1 MQGASVKLAAN
12 EPGDQAGQGRVMLI
26 NRPRL
31 QSVLRDEGVDAVVLA
46 TATNVTYAAGFI
58 SEFMLGRFEDF
69 STAVIVPSDGSPPVM
84 VLPEFDLPF
93 YVESGCWIDDV
104 YSFGNPWSAVGVFMG
119 QSLEAKLD
127 TPLRRDLK
135 ALRDRTG
142 PRQESTFLKSVLR
155 ALRDRGLN
163 NARIGSDDMRLAGLL
178 TAEGVGGNTPI
189 RDMLQPL
196 RRARMVKTP
205 AEIDILTKGAAINAV
220 ALQRV
225 IAGGRAGMAENELTH
240 IYRREL
246 AEAEARHLGDRGMMF
261 GAGDGAAYSLPMGDQ
276 RRLVPG
282 EAVVL
287 DCLGTYRGYHIDL
300 ARTAVVG
307 SATREQRLRY
317 TATVTALEAVEAAI
331 RPGVHTQDLRKLV
344 RSTIAGFGLRGELTS
359 VTTHGLGL
367 EVFEFPHADSLA
379 EGFTLEAG
387 MVVNTEVFYRD
398 IELGAFHLE
407 DSALVTETGCRLL
420 HDVPRNLVEFH

>member
-1 MQGASVKLAAN
+1 
-12 EPGDQAGQGRVMLI
+12 MLI

-31 QSVLRDEGVDAVVLA
+31 QQVLREEGLDAVVLA

-69 STAVIVPSDGSPPVM
+69 STAVIVPADGSPPVL

-93 YVESGCWIDDV
+93 YAESRCWIDDV
-104 YSFGNPWSAVGVFMG
+104 YSYGNPWSAVGVFMG
-119 QSLEAKLD
+119 QSLESKLD

-135 ALRDRTG
+135 ALRDRLA
-142 PRQESTFLKSVLR
+142 PRQENTFMKALTKALR
-155 ALRDRGLN
+155 ARGLEH
-163 NARIGSDDMRLAGLL
+163 ARVGSDDMRLAGLMA
-178 TAEGVGGNTPI
+178 AEGIGGNAAI
-189 RDMLQPL
+189 RDVLQPM

-205 AEIDILTKGAAINAV
+205 DEVAILTRGAEINAGA
-220 ALQRV
+220 LRRV
-225 IAGGRAGMAENELTH
+225 IAGGHAGMVESDLTH

-261 GAGDGAAYSLPMGDQ
+261 GAGDGSAYSLPMGTT
-276 RRLVPG
+276 RRLEPG

-287 DCLGTYRGYHIDL
+287 DCLGTYRGYHMDL

-307 SATREQRLRY
+307 AATAEQRLRHK
-317 TATVTALEAVEAAI
+317 AIVTALEAVEAAI

-344 RSTIAGFGLRGELTS
+344 RNTVAGFGLRGELTS

-398 IELGAFHLE
+398 IELGSFHLE
-407 DSALVTETGCRLL
+407 DSVQVTETGCRLL
-420 HDVPRNLVEFH
+420 HDVPRSLVEFH

>member
-1 MQGASVKLAAN
+1 
-12 EPGDQAGQGRVMLI
+12 MLI

-31 QSVLRDEGVDAVVLA
+31 QQVLREEGLDAVVLS
-46 TATNVTYAAGFI
+46 TVTNVTYAAGFI

-69 STAVIVPSDGSPPVM
+69 STAVIVPADGSPPVL

-93 YVESGCWIDDV
+93 YAESRCWIDDV
-104 YSFGNPWSAVGVFMG
+104 YSYGNPWSAVGVFMG
-119 QSLEAKLD
+119 QSLESKLD

-135 ALRDRTG
+135 VLRDRLA
-142 PRQESTFLKSVLR
+142 PRQENTFMK
-155 ALRDRGLN
+155 ALTKALHARGLAH
-163 NARIGSDDMRLAGLL
+163 ARVGSDDMRLAGLMA
-178 TAEGVGGNTPI
+178 AEGIGGNAAI
-189 RDMLQPL
+189 RDVLQPM

-205 AEIDILTKGAAINAV
+205 DEVAVLTRGAEINAGA
-220 ALQRV
+220 LRRV
-225 IAGGRAGMAENELTH
+225 IAGGHAGMVESDLTH

-261 GAGDGAAYSLPMGDQ
+261 GAGDGSAYSLPMGTT
-276 RRLVPG
+276 RRLEPG

-287 DCLGTYRGYHIDL
+287 DCLGTYRGYHMDL

-307 SATREQRLRY
+307 AATAEQRLRHK
-317 TATVTALEAVEAAI
+317 ATVTALEAVEAAI

-344 RSTIAGFGLRGELTS
+344 RNTVASFGLRGELTS

-398 IELGAFHLE
+398 IELGSFHLE
-407 DSALVTETGCRLL
+407 DSVQVTETGCRLL

>member
-1 MQGASVKLAAN
+1 
-12 EPGDQAGQGRVMLI
+12 
-26 NRPRL
+26 
-31 QSVLRDEGVDAVVLA
+31 
-46 TATNVTYAAGFI
+46 
-58 SEFMLGRFEDF
+58 MLGRFEDF
-69 STAVIVPSDGSPPVM
+69 STAVIVPADGSPPVL

-93 YVESGCWIDDV
+93 YVESRCWIDDV
-104 YSFGNPWSAVGVFMG
+104 YSYGNPWSAVGVFMG
-119 QSLEAKLD
+119 QSLETKLD

-135 ALRDRTG
+135 ALRDRLA
-142 PRQESTFLKSVLR
+142 PRQEITFMKALTKALR
-155 ALRDRGLN
+155 ARGLAH
-163 NARIGSDDMRLAGLL
+163 ARVGSDDMRLAGLL
-178 TAEGVGGNTPI
+178 AAEGIGGNAAI
-189 RDMLQPL
+189 RDVLQPM

-205 AEIDILTKGAAINAV
+205 DEVAILTRGAEINAA
-220 ALQRV
+220 ALRRV
-225 IAGGRAGMAENELTH
+225 IAGGHAGMVESELTH

-261 GAGDGAAYSLPMGDQ
+261 GAGDGSAYSLPMGET
-276 RRLVPG
+276 RRLEPG

-287 DCLGTYRGYHIDL
+287 DCLGTYRGYHMDL

-307 SATREQRLRY
+307 TATAEQRLRHK
-317 TATVTALEAVEAAI
+317 AVVTALEAVEAAI

-344 RSTIAGFGLRGELTS
+344 RSTVAGFGLRGELTS

-367 EVFEFPHADSLA
+367 EVFEFPQADSLA

-398 IELGAFHLE
+398 IELGSFHLE
-407 DSALVTETGCRLL
+407 DSVQVTETGCRLL

>member
-1 MQGASVKLAAN
+1 
-12 EPGDQAGQGRVMLI
+12 MLI

-31 QSVLRDEGVDAVVLA
+31 QDVLGDEGVDAVVLA
-46 TATNVTYAAGFI
+46 TATNITYAAGFI

-69 STAVIVPSDGSPPVM
+69 STAVIVPADGSPPVL

-93 YVESGCWIDDV
+93 YAESRCWIDDV
-104 YSFGNPWSAVGVFMG
+104 YSYGNPWSAVGVFMG

-135 ALRDRTG
+135 ALRDRIA
-142 PRQESTFLKSVLR
+142 PRQENTFMKALQR
-155 ALRDRGLN
+155 ALRERGLS
-163 NARIGSDDMRLAGLL
+163 NARLGSDDMRLAGLL
-178 TAEGVGGNTPI
+178 AAEGVGGNTAI
-189 RDMLQPL
+189 RDMLQPM
-196 RRARMVKTP
+196 RRARMVKTADEVAVLTRG
-205 AEIDILTKGAAINAV
+205 AEINAA
-220 ALQRV
+220 ALRQV
-225 IAGGRAGMAENELTH
+225 IAGGRAGMAESELTH

-261 GAGDGAAYSLPMGDQ
+261 GAGDGSAFSLPMGET
-276 RRLVPG
+276 RRLEPG

-287 DCLGTYRGYHIDL
+287 DCLGTYRGYHMDL

-307 SATREQRLRY
+307 NATQEQRRRY
-317 TATVTALEAVEAAI
+317 MATVTALEAVEATI
-331 RPGVHTQDLRKLV
+331 KPGVHTQDLRKLV
-344 RSTIAGFGLRGELTS
+344 RSTITGFGLRGELTS

-367 EVFEFPHADSLA
+367 EVFEFPHADGLA

-398 IELGAFHLE
+398 IDLGAFHLE

>member
-1 MQGASVKLAAN
+1 
-12 EPGDQAGQGRVMLI
+12 MLI

-31 QSVLRDEGVDAVVLA
+31 HQVLREEGLDAVVLA

-69 STAVIVPSDGSPPVM
+69 STAVIVPADGSPPVL

-93 YVESGCWIDDV
+93 YAESRCWIDDV
-104 YSFGNPWSAVGVFMG
+104 YSYGNPWSAVGVFMG
-119 QSLEAKLD
+119 QSLESKLD

-135 ALRDRTG
+135 ALRDRLA
-142 PRQESTFLKSVLR
+142 PRQENTFVKALTKALR
-155 ALRDRGLN
+155 ARGLEH
-163 NARIGSDDMRLAGLL
+163 ARVGSDDMRLAGLMA
-178 TAEGVGGNTPI
+178 AEGIGGNAAI
-189 RDMLQPL
+189 RDVLQPM

-205 AEIDILTKGAAINAV
+205 DEVAILTRGAEINAGA
-220 ALQRV
+220 LRRV
-225 IAGGRAGMAENELTH
+225 IAGGHAGMVESDLTH

-261 GAGDGAAYSLPMGDQ
+261 GAGDGSAYSLPMGTT
-276 RRLVPG
+276 RRLEPG

-287 DCLGTYRGYHIDL
+287 DCLGTYRGYHMDL

-307 SATREQRLRY
+307 AATAEQRLRHK
-317 TATVTALEAVEAAI
+317 ATVTALEAVEAAI

-344 RSTIAGFGLRGELTS
+344 RNTVASFGLRGELTS

-398 IELGAFHLE
+398 IELGSFHLE
-407 DSALVTETGCRLL
+407 DSVQVTETGCRLL